1 MCFRDEWFL
10 ISFYF
15 TNYLQYFNFLYDKK
29 LNCSKLINVGGEC
42 TKKEYSMDEF

>member
-1 MCFRDEWFL
+1 MCFQDEWFL

-42 TKKEYSMDEF
+42 TKKKYSMDEF